1 MVAMN
6 GRAWRAP
13 VGDGVARWFVVAR
26 RGDPEAV
33 DGLLRAVFPTAQ
45 RSRLS
50 AARADRM
57 VVAVALAVVSAARR
71 EVIVVVDL
79 LDLPVERTAGQLG
92 IGVRAAKGRLHR
104 ARRALTELIEQPE
117 LGGSA

>member
-13 VGDGVARWFVVAR
+13 VGDGVVGWFV
-26 RGDPEAV
+26 V
-33 DGLLRAVFPTAQ
+33 DGLLRAVFPMAQ

-50 AARADRM
+50 AARADLAGGVVDRM
-57 VVAVALAVVSAARR
+57 VVAVALAVGSAARR
-71 EVIVVVDL
+71 EVIVLVDL

-92 IGVRAAKGRLHR
+92 IGVRAAKSRLHL

-117 LGGSA
+117 LRSSA